1 VFHTYSCYGRG
12 TEMLNGAYH
21 YLDLVPKG
29 RDEDG
34 LDFSMAWVHRH
45 DQY

>member
-1 VFHTYSCYGRG
+1 
-12 TEMLNGAYH
+12 MLNGTYH

-34 LDFSMAWVHRH
+34 LDSPQDWVQYH
-45 DQY
+45 DRYKDSAHG